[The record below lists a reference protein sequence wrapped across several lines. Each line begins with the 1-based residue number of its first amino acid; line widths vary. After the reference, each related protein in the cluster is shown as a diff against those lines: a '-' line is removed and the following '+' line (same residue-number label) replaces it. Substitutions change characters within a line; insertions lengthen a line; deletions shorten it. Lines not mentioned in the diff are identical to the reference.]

1 MIQHPLSAAP
11 SVGSP
16 LFAAGLPAR
25 GGVGLKPEHI
35 AEILCSKP
43 ELGFFEIHA
52 ENYMVAGGPYHQH
65 LTQIRAQY
73 ALSVHGVGLS
83 LGGEAAPDP
92 THLLRLKRLLDRYQ
106 PASFSEHLAWSGHQ
120 GQFLNDLL
128 PLPYT
133 RHTLTRV
140 CEHVAQVQAFLQR
153 PILVEN
159 PATYLTFRDSSFSEA
174 EFIREVVRRTGC
186 GLLLDIN
193 NVYVSCVNHRLDPY
207 AYIDQLPLSA
217 VGEIHLA
224 GFHEEQDL
232 NGERL
237 LIDSHGAAV
246 ADAVWQLYA
255 YAVQKTGPVATL
267 IERDQNLPAF
277 AVLLAE
283 AKQAEQI
290 MLASREV
297 HCYG

>member
-1 MIQHPLSAAP
+1 MIRNPLAGIS

-16 LFAAGLPAR
+16 SCEAGLPAR
-25 GGVGLKPEHI
+25 GGVGLKPEHV
-35 AEILCSKP
+35 ADILRSQP

-65 LTQIRAQY
+65 LTQIRAHY

-83 LGGEAAPDP
+83 LSGEAPLDP
-92 THLLRLKRLLDRYQ
+92 AHLRRLKTLLDRYQ
-106 PASFSEHLAWSGHQ
+106 PQSFSEHLAWSSHQ
-120 GQFLNDLL
+120 RQFLNDLL

-133 RHTLTRV
+133 RQTLTRV
-140 CEHVAQVQAFLQR
+140 CEHVMQVQTYLQR

-174 EFIREVVRRTGC
+174 EFICEVVRRTGC

-224 GFHEEQDL
+224 GFHEEQDQ
-232 NGERL
+232 NGDRL

-267 IERDQNLPAF
+267 IERDQNIPAF

-283 AKQAEQI
+283 AQRAEQL
-290 MLASREV
+290 MLAPPQER
-297 HCYG
+297 CYG